1 VEKVDFI
8 TSVGHGSGPGDRERL
23 GLRGRGPTKVITDL
37 GILEPDE
44 ETRELTLTAVHP
56 NVTVDDVRAQ
66 TGWDLRIARDV
77 RETEPPSGAEL
88 DVLHRLERREA
99 A

>member
-1 VEKVDFI
+1 
-8 TSVGHGSGPGDRERL
+8 
-23 GLRGRGPTKVITDL
+23 
-37 GILEPDE
+37 
-44 ETRELTLTAVHP
+44 VHP